1 MRQLCELAETPA
13 NVSVVTREDL
23 DRRMD
28 NVVEDVF
35 RYEPG
40 IEVPRQTSG
49 TDPFSSSGGVQIRG
63 VGGNRTQI
71 LVDGGRTIESITDSR
86 RDVVDAS
93 IVKVV
98 EIVRGPASVLWGSDG
113 LGGVVN
119 CVTKDPGDFLD
130 DGERFG
136 GAARFDFA
144 SVDDAFTESLTGA
157 VRLTPEV
164 SALMTYTRRDAGE
177 IELSNARI
185 GEDAIQDCPRDPR
198 RSREQK
204 RHSFVRSGR
213 LTMTAPLGL
222 FSD

>member
-1 MRQLCELAETPA
+1 MRQLRELAETPA
-13 NVSVVTREDL
+13 NVSVVMREDL

-35 RYEPG
+35 RYEQG

-71 LVDGGRTIESITDSR
+71 LVDGGRTIESITDST

-93 IVKVV
+93 TVKVV
-98 EIVRGPASVLWGSDG
+98 EIVRGPASALWGSDG

-119 CVTKDPGDFLD
+119 YVTKDPGDFLD

-157 VRLTPEV
+157 
-164 SALMTYTRRDAGE
+164 
-177 IELSNARI
+177 AR
-185 GEDAIQDCPRDPR
+185 A
-198 RSREQK
+198 
-204 RHSFVRSGR
+204 F
-213 LTMTAPLGL
+213 
-222 FSD
+222 F